1 MSLINDALK
10 RANQFPQPPVVVGED
25 NTFRHMEYAPKP
37 SFPWTIVVVVLAV
50 LGPVAWLAYR
60 STAASANAGSRAMP
74 ITANA
79 REMSEEPTPPGRSP
93 PAPAARPPRTA
104 VAVNRSELAA
114 VPQAEKPS
122 PANESSPLPAAA
134 PTHTI
139 QAGDTPSSIARQHGI
154 KLQALMEANPTVNA
168 RRLKV
173 GQPLIIPAS

>member
-25 NTFRHMEYAPKP
+25 KTFRHMEYAPKP
-37 SFPWTIVVVVLAV
+37 SFPWTIVVVALAV
-50 LGPVAWLAYR
+50 IAPVAWLIHR
-60 STAASANAGSRAMP
+60 STAAFANAGSRAIP

-79 REMSEEPTPPGRSP
+79 REIPDNPTSPGRSP
-93 PAPAARPPRTA
+93 PAPAASQPRTA
-104 VAVNRSELAA
+104 TAVNRSELVV

-122 PANESSPLPAAA
+122 PGNGSSPLPAAA

-173 GQPLIIPAS
+173 GQPLIIPSS